1 MIIKMCPDSGT
12 GFVLKSLTK
21 INSEF
26 SLNYNILLNN
36 WTVCDSGVSGHFNLY
51 STDNQRR
58 NQVWDLGQ
66 YRFSD
71 QIIG

>member
-36 WTVCDSGVSGHFNLY
+36 RTVCDSGVSGSFNLNLPLL
-51 STDNQRR
+51 TIKG
-58 NQVWDLGQ
+58 DLGQ
-66 YRFSD
+66 DRFSD
-71 QIIG
+71 QNIG